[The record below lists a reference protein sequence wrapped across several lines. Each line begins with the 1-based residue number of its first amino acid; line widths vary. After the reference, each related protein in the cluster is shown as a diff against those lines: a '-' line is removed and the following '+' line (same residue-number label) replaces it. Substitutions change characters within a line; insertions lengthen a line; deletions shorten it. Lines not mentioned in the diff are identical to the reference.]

1 MASVGYRVDFVLLAG
16 SLPYQGSPRRE
27 QASNRQSHH
36 QLRLR
41 GLFTS
46 TWDAQA
52 VCCCTCALDES
63 DLPSSSISALSDALQ
78 LEPYLHPSPLRGCGG
93 SGFSGSPKI
102 RPLPG
107 ESIKDRGLYF
117 EWHLPCKRMPRKS
130 WVDSGCAWNRTG
142 SDLLPVFT
150 RPRFR
155 VTPPETAVNL
165 KSVDPEA
172 VSRWHMLTS
181 TALTY
186 AVTCYNTWS
195 VY

>member
-1 MASVGYRVDFVLLAG
+1 MAGGDSIGHQLSRSRLPELSSWANQLMASVGYRVDFVLLAG

-93 SGFSGSPKI
+93 SGFLG
-102 RPLPG
+102 
-107 ESIKDRGLYF
+107 
-117 EWHLPCKRMPRKS
+117 HLK
-130 WVDSGCAWNRTG
+130 
-142 SDLLPVFT
+142 SDLCLVRALRTEGFISSGIFHANACLGNPGLIQGVPGIGRAVICCLCSRGRDFES
-150 RPRFR
+150 RLLK
-155 VTPPETAVNL
+155 PP
-165 KSVDPEA
+165 SI
-172 VSRWHMLTS
+172 
-181 TALTY
+181 
-186 AVTCYNTWS
+186 
-195 VY
+195 